1 MLRTTRPPHRQCE
14 VITGVTIV
22 YPILHAPGYQV
33 RSLSEITKVH
43 FADNP
48 AEVLQAYLENGEG
61 FDRAGGVDIQG
72 KGAMLVKS
80 IEGDYN
86 NVVGFPLF
94 S

>member
-1 MLRTTRPPHRQCE
+1 M
-14 VITGVTIV
+14 
-22 YPILHAPGYQV
+22 